1 VNGEAGTPRVWD
13 RAAIEALGAVTEVP
27 VVSDWT
33 IYEAIRRGTWDLT
46 RVLRIGRRIKIP
58 THDLITLLYGAGPA
72 SPAAVTVPE
81 DITTDESSPLRAVR
95 ARH

>member
-1 VNGEAGTPRVWD
+1 MTAKWTRD
-13 RAAIEALGAVTEVP
+13 ALEALGPVTEVP
-27 VVSDWT
+27 TAAEVLDVSDWT

-72 SPAAVTVPE
+72 SPATVTVPE